1 MQNGHGHMWLLV
13 TSTFSPAT
21 FFAASLLACGCVKDK
36 WINMNHFDIT
46 SDIFRSV
53 LCLHCERAE
62 WDFIGTN
69 FRRLVG
75 RRRGGG
81 TIQVLFVVVVFVF
94 LLVSL
99 TMESV
104 AFVFMECV
112 LRLCA
117 YTCSV
122 VDVLCRNAS
131 KCCSMVLSVC
141 FLDHLEVM
149 HK

>member
-1 MQNGHGHMWLLV
+1 MLLCCVSTPGDVEEKEVGVMQNGHGHMWLLV

-81 TIQVLFVVVVFVF
+81 TIP
-94 LLVSL
+94 VSYTHL
-99 TMESV
+99 TLPTKV
-104 AFVFMECV
+104 NV
-112 LRLCA
+112 
-117 YTCSV
+117 
-122 VDVLCRNAS
+122 
-131 KCCSMVLSVC
+131 
-141 FLDHLEVM
+141 
-149 HK
+149 